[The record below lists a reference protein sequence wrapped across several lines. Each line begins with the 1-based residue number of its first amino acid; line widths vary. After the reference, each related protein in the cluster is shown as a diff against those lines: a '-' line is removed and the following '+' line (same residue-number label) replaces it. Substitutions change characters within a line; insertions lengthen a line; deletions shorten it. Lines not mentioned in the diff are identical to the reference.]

1 MALILLTQQ
10 SAEELPLWVIILF
23 VVIIVAVS
31 LAVVR
36 SQSRNAVKGIQKMY
50 SGQIVEECSLS
61 GNYHYCFV
69 TGNELVL
76 QYDQNTFKAFKLN
89 SIKYIYS
96 FRDIGT
102 RSWAFAVEDEN
113 KKGLKGE
120 WISGVNGRRKLHHA
134 TLFFMPQVDA
144 DKLCDFIIK
153 HAPHVEKAER
163 YSS

>member
-1 MALILLTQQ
+1 MVLILLTQQ
-10 SAEELPLWVIILF
+10 SAEELPPWVIILF
-23 VVIIVAVS
+23 VVIIVVIS
-31 LAVVR
+31 LEVVK
-36 SQSRNAVKGIQKMY
+36 SQSRNAVKGIQKIY

-69 TGNELVL
+69 TGSELVL

-113 KKGLKGE
+113 KK
-120 WISGVNGRRKLHHA
+120 
-134 TLFFMPQVDA
+134 D
-144 DKLCDFIIK
+144 
-153 HAPHVEKAER
+153 
-163 YSS
+163 